1 MRYVK
6 TAGRSTESRAV
17 AVNASR
23 YFRRLR
29 CVFNGIFSQ
38 SCLFPNRMESS
49 SIIAARLFQVARI
62 AVCLAASTTFCALY
76 TQTDGESGKTATPA
90 STVKV
95 ILEVVN
101 NHFTV
106 GRKIPSIYLRLF
118 SDGSAECHAVRFS
131 GHEQENIK
139 TGYVPPKEFDE
150 IKAALNQTGLRIV
163 DGRYDL
169 PWVVLDSW
177 MEWGLKGSDSQL
189 GQDVTISFGPETEH
203 SHPYPE
209 ALRNLGCQILKIRE
223 KVYGDRT
230 GYYRPA
236 CPPQK

>member
-1 MRYVK
+1 
-6 TAGRSTESRAV
+6 
-17 AVNASR
+17 
-23 YFRRLR
+23 
-29 CVFNGIFSQ
+29 
-38 SCLFPNRMESS
+38 MESS

-76 TQTDGESGKTATPA
+76 SQTDGESGKTATPA

-101 NHFTV
+101 THFTV

-118 SDGSAECHAVRFS
+118 SDGIAECHAVRFS
-131 GHEQENIK
+131 GQEQDSIK
-139 TGYVPPKEFDE
+139 KGYLPPKEFDK

-169 PWVVLDSW
+169 PRVVFDSW
-177 MEWGLKGSDSQL
+177 MEWDLRGSDSQL
-189 GQDVTISFGPETEH
+189 GQDVTISFGPETQH
-203 SHPYPE
+203 LRPYPE
-209 ALRNLGCQILKIRE
+209 ALGNLGCQILQIRE
-223 KVYGDRT
+223 QVYGDRT
-230 GYYRPA
+230 EYYRPA